1 MLHNMTHTLSPCHI
15 NSMDIILI
23 SKSRQ
28 QLKLNRSMKDKS
40 NNEKKPKS
48 HIIFKKLC
56 EKLSGTRLLLQSIC
70 QLAEKLVPKKPVQ

>member
-1 MLHNMTHTLSPCHI
+1 MLHNMAHTLSPCHI

-40 NNEKKPKS
+40 NNEKKPNPISFSKNYVKNCQAQDFY
-48 HIIFKKLC
+48 FKVYV
-56 EKLSGTRLLLQSIC
+56 SLQ
-70 QLAEKLVPKKPVQ
+70 